1 MKSPL
6 NHFILAYIIVG
17 SDRLKTLDINSQQ
30 FVLDS
35 DIEKGFLK
43 GSLWENLYSGYKF
56 ILTSVDNLTEEE
68 QVLFM
73 LQVYTFASIE
83 LSLFICTHPDSVEAI
98 ETLKKVNIEK
108 SKLCD
113 FIETKYGALSSCSTY
128 LDGFFDRKSTWE
140 VRK

>member
-1 MKSPL
+1 M
-6 NHFILAYIIVG
+6 
-17 SDRLKTLDINSQQ
+17 KTLEINSQA

-43 GSLWENLYSGYKF
+43 GSLWENLFSGYKF
-56 ILTSVDNLTEEE
+56 IVTDINELTEEE
-68 QVLFM
+68 QIMFM

-83 LSLFICTHPDSVEAI
+83 LTLFICTHPDHKEAI

-108 SKLCD
+108 EKLCNY
-113 FIETKYGALSSCSTY
+113 IESKYGALKSCSVVF
-128 LDGFFDRKSTWE
+128 DGFLDRKNTWE

>member
-1 MKSPL
+1 M
-6 NHFILAYIIVG
+6 
-17 SDRLKTLDINSQQ
+17 KTLEINSQA

-43 GSLWENLYSGYKF
+43 GSLWENLFSGYKF
-56 ILTSVDNLTEEE
+56 IVTDINELTEEE
-68 QVLFM
+68 QVMFM

-83 LSLFICTHPDSVEAI
+83 LSLFICTHPDHKEAI

-108 SKLCD
+108 EKLCNY
-113 FIETKYGALSSCSTY
+113 IESKYGALKSCSVIF
-128 LDGFFDRKSTWE
+128 DGFLDRKNTWE

>member
-1 MKSPL
+1 M
-6 NHFILAYIIVG
+6 
-17 SDRLKTLDINSQQ
+17 KTLDINSQQ

-43 GSLWENLYSGYKF
+43 GSIWENLYSGYKF

-68 QVLFM
+68 RVMFM
-73 LQVYTFASIE
+73 LQVYSFASIE
-83 LSLFICTHPDSVEAI
+83 LTLYICTHPDSKEAI

-113 FIETKYGALSSCSTY
+113 YIETKYGSLSACSTY